1 MRLVIAALAA
11 SVVLSSAASFA
22 QTQTSSSSSSS
33 SRPPSA
39 ASISVPRLIN
49 LNGVF
54 RPADGQPVGGVEV
67 VTFAI
72 YTDESGGAPIWQETQ
87 QVTPDASGRYTVLLG
102 ATQTDGVPL
111 EVFASG
117 DARWLGMIWAR
128 GGESQNKRSRLT
140 FVPYAVHATDAD
152 TLGGK
157 PASAYVLTSTDGAG
171 KTGAASAAD
180 SASAN
185 TVLTGV
191 PGQLA
196 KYAPNGV
203 DIMGATTVESG
214 GRLGVGTTAP
224 LDYVHAQFTDNT
236 GGFTGFAVQNLS
248 GGAAAY
254 SGTLFYDNLG
264 ALGQFQGFNNSTHEY
279 RINNVAKNGA
289 NFNGSINFMVGGI
302 SRFFVN
308 SGTNVGI
315 GTAVPTTALEVSNA
329 TTGVTSTTILSTT
342 YNPATQGGL
351 FLGRHA
357 RGTSGTPSAVQTG
370 DNLAGFVG
378 SGFGT
383 TGFGAGRGGM
393 FIRAAE
399 NWTDAAQGTSLA
411 FNVTPTGTAAMST
424 AMTVT
429 PTGDVGIGTTA
440 PAGGFEVSRAFGYK
454 ALFTSYEGGI
464 DVLIRKA
471 HGANPAAP
479 TGLLIGNEFGAYG
492 MAGYGATAF
501 GDLRAGMFAFATENW
516 TDTAQGAGLGFGVT
530 PNGTTA
536 TDARMAITS
545 TGHVGMGAMT
555 FDGNGLPIL
564 PDQLHVI
571 GDIRIGTSGTNGCLK
586 DFSGTGIVGTCSS
599 DLRLK
604 KDITPFGAV
613 LDRLTALQPVHYF
626 WRASEFPERHF
637 GDAQAAGLIAQDV
650 EKVLPELVETDKDGF
665 KAVNYSKL
673 PLFTIQAMKE
683 LKSENDVLKQRVDQ
697 LEQREQHLVEL
708 EQLKQRVAELERL
721 LTELRTATVRR

>member
-22 QTQTSSSSSSS
+22 QNQTSSSSSSS
-33 SRPPSA
+33 SHPASS

-54 RPADGQPVGGVEV
+54 RPADGQPVGGVETV
-67 VTFAI
+67 MFAI

-87 QVTPDASGRYTVLLG
+87 QVQPDASGRYTVLLG
-102 ATQTDGVPL
+102 ATQAEGVPPD
-111 EVFASG
+111 VFASG
-117 DARWLGMIWAR
+117 EARWLGMIWSR

-140 FVPYAVHATDAD
+140 FVPYAVHAADAD

-157 PASAYVLTSTDGAG
+157 PASAYVLTSTDGTG

-180 SASAN
+180 PTSPN

-196 KYAPNGV
+196 KYAANGV

-214 GRLGVGTTAP
+214 GRLGVGTAAP
-224 LDYVHAQFTDNT
+224 LDYVHAQFTDNS

-248 GGAAAY
+248 GGAAAF
-254 SGTLFYDNLG
+254 SGTLFYDQLG
-264 ALGQFQGFNNSTHEY
+264 NLGQFQGFNNSTHEY
-279 RINNVAKNGA
+279 RINNVAKNGP
-289 NFNGSINFMVGGI
+289 NFNGSINFMIGGT
-302 SRFFVN
+302 SRFFVA
-308 SGTNVGI
+308 SGPGIGI
-315 GTAVPTTALEVSNA
+315 GTTIPATSLEVSNA
-329 TTGVTSTTILSTT
+329 TTGSPQTAVSSTTIANST
-342 YNPATQGGL
+342 AGGA
-351 FLGRHA
+351 FIGRHA
-357 RGTSGTPSAVQTG
+357 RGTGTPTAALSG
-370 DNLAGFVG
+370 DNLAAFLGA
-378 SGFGT
+378 GFGT
-383 TGFGAGRGGM
+383 TTFSNTRGGM
-393 FIRAAE
+393 FVRAAE

-411 FNVTPTGTAAMST
+411 FNVTPTGTVATST
-424 AMTVT
+424 AMTIT
-429 PTGDVGIGTTA
+429 PSGQLGIGTTT
-440 PAGGFEVSRAFGYK
+440 PAGGFEVSRALGYK
-454 ALFTSYEGGI
+454 ALFTTYEGGV
-464 DVLIRKA
+464 DVVIRKA
-471 HGANPAAP
+471 HGANPIAP
-479 TGLLIGNEFGAYG
+479 SGLLIGNEFGAYA

-501 GDLRAGMFAFATENW
+501 GDARAGMFAFTTEDW
-516 TDTAQGAGLGFGVT
+516 TDTAQGGGLGFAVT

-536 TDARMAITS
+536 TDVRMAITS
-545 TGHVGMGAMT
+545 TGHVGIGTMT
-555 FDGNGLPIL
+555 FDVNDLPIL

-571 GDIRIGTSGTNGCLK
+571 GDIRVGTAGTNGCLK

-637 GDAQAAGLIAQDV
+637 GDTQAAGLIAQDV
-650 EKVLPELVETDKDGF
+650 EQVLPELVETDKDGF

-697 LEQREQHLVEL
+697 LEQREQHVVEL

-721 LTELRTATVRR
+721 LADLRAATVRR